1 MENNYVPRP
10 VIVGFTGSRRTD
22 AIHTQ
27 RSTFERLI
35 AAICGTVRF
44 AEFRHG
50 GCYGWDAIA
59 AVHVDALKKRP
70 RIICHP
76 SNFVETTDMQAVK
89 ASDVVLPVRHPLTRN
104 RDIVKAS
111 TFMVACPATNDETQR
126 SGTWST
132 VRCAVKMYRPVF
144 VVRPDGF
151 IELYNPSDAMQLI
164 LETAN
169 KTGVTVEQQI
179 TVPEVPNAG

>member
-1 MENNYVPRP
+1 MESNYTPQP
-10 VIVGFTGSRRTD
+10 AIVGFTGSRRTD

-50 GCYGWDAIA
+50 GCYGWDTIA

-76 SNFVETTDMQAVK
+76 SNFTETTDMQAVK
-89 ASDVVLPVRHPLTRN
+89 ASDVVLPVRHPLSRN

-111 TFMVACPATNDETQR
+111 SFVVACPATNDETQR

-132 VRCAVKMYRPVF
+132 VRCAVKMCRPVF
-144 VVRPDGF
+144 IVRPDGF
-151 IELYNPSDAMQLI
+151 IELRNSTVAMELI
-164 LETAN
+164 LQTAS
-169 KTGVTVEQQI
+169 KTGVVIEQAGM
-179 TVPEVPNAG
+179 PEVSSTG